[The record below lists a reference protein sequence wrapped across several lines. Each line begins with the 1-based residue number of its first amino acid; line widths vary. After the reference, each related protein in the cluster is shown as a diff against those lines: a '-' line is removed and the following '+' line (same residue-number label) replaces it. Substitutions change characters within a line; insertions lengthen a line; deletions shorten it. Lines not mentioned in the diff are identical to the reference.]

1 MFTDF
6 RTLEVFEFQ
15 IVFLQKLYIFHKIS
29 GEMKLRSNRQNST
42 DNDINVTISKE
53 TVDNLKW
60 IEENISTTLVDTYVL
75 KLILKVHLTLNYLN

>member
-1 MFTDF
+1 
-6 RTLEVFEFQ
+6 
-15 IVFLQKLYIFHKIS
+15 
-29 GEMKLRSNRQNST
+29 MKLRSNRQNST